1 MDVLTDSGL
10 TLMVKTS
17 QTDNA
22 IAVENTGVC
31 KQSGDLSL
39 RRLVDPALPPSS
51 PHPAAESSQRV
62 CPLNQ
67 SNASTSPTLCFP
79 LSLGTDPSLDLTAAQ
94 CPPSHEVPNVVPH
107 FHHTPSPA
115 SLPNPAVSSWGSTV
129 DTQKSIRLPAA
140 ASISMT
146 MMEPDNVSSLAE
158 ECLLQPSRTCLGCF
172 IETRDATS
180 VQNPPH
186 EPTTSPNS
194 ENGLS
199 VRIGDVNREDFSD
212 INNISLQ
219 CLSHAGE
226 AVSHYGEQLLSDQ
239 LLSFPLPKS
248 SDEAKRAEG
257 NKTTNDCDDPD
268 DDATTKNL
276 YEGLLLDKVS
286 GEEALLAN
294 ASQDWG
300 YFESFI
306 SESKM
311 ELLDLCSKNEL
322 SVNLFSEEDVD
333 NLFDDEDD
341 DSTLSSDVC
350 SLKIRY
356 ESFQD
361 NMREKTNV
369 LQEETQLNFFPSVL
383 ANCAKKEEGVGVLR
397 RSVEDE
403 LQPKT
408 DELTLETGQEEKPG
422 DCSGESPLDGS
433 HCSPM
438 STPKINYVI
447 DFNSTEE
454 SGEFSDDS
462 SCTGS
467 SSDTVQEG
475 KYKKGHSKRF
485 FSPSNPLNYGL
496 RSKRKVRY
504 SDDYLYD
511 VDSLES
517 EKNAEKKDKTPLG
530 QKEEEDVDWCPKKR
544 RKSCRKEPPVV
555 IKYIII
561 NRFKGE
567 RLMSVKLGKLNPV
580 DGTVSLNADTISKYE
595 TLAPLKDFWQE
606 KQRKRQEQLKLVAR
620 ERQQRGFHL
629 NGRHHRPFNS
639 SHPKRKYKFANR
651 LKVQRVH
658 AVEQSVIVQGSLPS
672 DQTHGCVIK
681 DEASG
686 IPVTLDINGI
696 TNKSRSQEREE
707 REGRRLGGTEIV
719 RIRKF
724 KSEARLKSQKI
735 KEAQERKNITNETR
749 VDTPNTDDLT
759 TKSTTT
765 KLEFSENSN
774 TTDTDKEKFPFVSSS
789 CSPDKAPSS
798 EEVETGVPV
807 IPGGYLQTLLDATD
821 SSGSTSIP
829 YFPQQPS
836 RQQYPVG
843 LSLEEKQFSSLQLA
857 QSCVLSPPS
866 ESELQQS
873 PQNCPSFPQIW
884 HPQLCTNHSQNFG
897 PETPETPILPNS
909 FTATVPLNESL
920 PVSNYSQLSPEDE
933 RILYEKS
940 YLTESGLQ
948 PGADLQVCQSTC
960 VEGQV
965 QYQRGSLC
973 TDNGRLISYDSVGSL
988 SASSSNYS
996 SLSLKSCER
1005 EGEEEGRDSFLA
1017 HCSPKMVI
1025 QQSVDALTP
1034 LRESSD
1040 LLDISNFTPDK
1051 FRHSSLSE
1059 LSPPETPNLS
1069 PQVAGR
1075 DMKIPANVGKY
1086 QDVNDL
1092 AAERGRDV
1100 KWNCD
1105 IMQQQEHTGNAYTVE
1120 DTQFPLHNFNNQ
1132 DVLCLDKKDL
1142 RVTEFE
1148 DTDEI
1153 TGPKSIKVKR
1163 KVNCKQAAAG
1173 QSPKKVRAPRTP
1185 KSERVKSP
1193 KQNSRSTKKI
1203 KAMLEGKA
1211 AKNQAEG
1218 CAPGL
1223 PDSTN
1228 TGDWSSPGWSESNS
1242 LVGDDQREFEE
1253 PSNILSN
1260 IVSGMAEVQRF
1271 MMASIEP
1278 LWNPMSEAG
1287 IPTEA
1292 NSLNLKTL
1300 KILAGTE
1307 SDLKKKG
1314 AMLTGAG
1321 RGRKAG
1327 SKGGKN
1333 QAKFNPAHPLF
1344 PQLALGCD
1352 MFDKPNFINP
1362 GPAHKK
1368 LYRHKTSAK
1377 FPRIETL
1384 KGKRAER
1391 DPNKDIALMTSFE
1404 KLRMWMSCC
1413 CCPSYTAWLISRG
1426 KPTINEPYL
1435 IPRHLEK
1442 TRWDH
1447 FVLMTYQMSFVP
1459 LEVRMIFFIECFFF
1473 FWSTEELVIYIYI
1486 FTPCNVIKAPP
1497 SEYFCHCCCTG
1508 TCNICK
1514 QKEIIIP

>member
-1 MDVLTDSGL
+1 MDVLTDSSL
-10 TLMVKTS
+10 TLIVKTS
-17 QTDNA
+17 EPDNA
-22 IAVENTGVC
+22 NVLENTGVSE
-31 KQSGDLSL
+31 QSGHL
-39 RRLVDPALPPSS
+39 RLCGIVDAALPPSS
-51 PHPAAESSQRV
+51 PPPAAETSQPA
-62 CPLNQ
+62 CPTHQRNT
-67 SNASTSPTLCFP
+67 STSPKLTLP
-79 LSLGTDPSLDLTAAQ
+79 LSTGNSLGLTVTP
-94 CPPSHEVPNVVPH
+94 CPPSDDAPTVVSQL
-107 FHHTPSPA
+107 HHTPTPLPTPA
-115 SLPNPAVSSWGSTV
+115 LSSWGPTG
-129 DTQKSIRLPAA
+129 DTQKTSLLLPVALPLSA
-140 ASISMT
+140 T
-146 MMEPDNVSSLAE
+146 MMEPATVSALTE
-158 ECLLQPSRTCLGCF
+158 ECILQPTSTCLGCF
-172 IETRDATS
+172 IETRDATDPNS
-180 VQNPPH
+180 IQNPPH
-186 EPTTSPNS
+186 DPNTNPDT
-194 ENGLS
+194 ETGLS
-199 VRIGDVNREDFSD
+199 VRIGDVSREDFSD
-212 INNISLQ
+212 INNISIQ

-239 LLSFPLPKS
+239 LLSFPLPKAS
-248 SDEAKRAEG
+248 GEGKRADG
-257 NKTTNDCDDPD
+257 NKTTEDCDDPE
-268 DDATTKNL
+268 DDATAKNL

-286 GEEALLAN
+286 GEEVLLAN
-294 ASQDWG
+294 AGQDWG

-369 LQEETQLNFFPSVL
+369 LQEETQFNFFPSVL
-383 ANCAKKEEGVGVLR
+383 ANCAKKEEGAGVLR
-397 RSVEDE
+397 RSAEE
-403 LQPKT
+403 LQLKT
-408 DELTLETGQEEKPG
+408 DELILETGQEGKAG
-422 DCSGESPLDGS
+422 DCSGKSPLNGS
-433 HCSPM
+433 QGSPM
-438 STPKINYVI
+438 STPKVNYLM

-467 SSDTVQEG
+467 SSDTLQEG
-475 KYKKGHSKRF
+475 KLKKGHSKRLL
-485 FSPSNPLNYGL
+485 SPSNPLNYGL

-517 EKNAEKKDKTPLG
+517 EKNAEKKEKAPSG

-544 RKSCRKEPPVV
+544 RKSSRKEPPVV

-567 RLMSVKLGKLNPV
+567 RLMSVKLGKLDPV
-580 DGTVSLNADTISKYE
+580 DSTVTLNTDTVSKYE
-595 TLAPLKDFWQE
+595 TLSPFKDFWQV
-606 KQRKRQEQLKLVAR
+606 KQRERQEQLKLAAR
-620 ERQQRGFHL
+620 DKQQRGFHL

-639 SHPKRKYKFANR
+639 SHPKRKYKIANR
-651 LKVQRVH
+651 LKVQRIH
-658 AVEQSVIVQGSLPS
+658 AVDQSATVQCTPLS
-672 DQTHGCVIK
+672 DRGQGGVTKEDTNPTVG
-681 DEASG
+681 G
-686 IPVTLDINGI
+686 IIAVPDLPVTLDSI
-696 TNKSRSQEREE
+696 THAVTAKSRSQEREE
-707 REGRRLGGTEIV
+707 REGRRLGGNKTV

-724 KSEARLKSQKI
+724 KSEARLRSKKI
-735 KEAQERKNITNETR
+735 KEAEGEEGRSVTIETEACVAAPQIGDPAAGLEEAR
-749 VDTPNTDDLT
+749 ISSVTVKPHLSDN
-759 TKSTTT
+759 TTT
-765 KLEFSENSN
+765 AHASE
-774 TTDTDKEKFPFVSSS
+774 EKFPFVTS
-789 CSPDKAPSS
+789 CSPDKAPPS
-798 EEVETGVPV
+798 EAVESGVPV

-821 SSGSTSIP
+821 SPSGATIS

-836 RQQYPVG
+836 RQRYPLR

-873 PQNCPSFPQIW
+873 PQNCPNFTQMW
-884 HPQLCTNHSQNFG
+884 HPQRCASHSQNFG
-897 PETPETPILPNS
+897 PETPETPILPSN
-909 FTATVPLNESL
+909 FPAVVPLNDSM
-920 PVSNYSQLSPEDE
+920 PVSNYSQLSPETD
-933 RILYEKS
+933 RLLYEKS
-940 YLTESGLQ
+940 YLTEAGLQ
-948 PGADLQVCQSTC
+948 PGADLQVCQSAC

-1017 HCSPKMVI
+1017 HCSPKVVI
-1025 QQSVDALTP
+1025 QQSMDALTP

-1051 FRHSSLSE
+1051 FRHSLLSE

-1069 PQVAGR
+1069 PQVVGR
-1075 DMKIPANVGKY
+1075 DMKMAGNTGEY
-1086 QDVNDL
+1086 QDVNDMTMDCNR
-1092 AAERGRDV
+1092 EV

-1105 IMQQQEHTGNAYTVE
+1105 VMQQQEHTTNAYTVE
-1120 DTQFPLHNFNNQ
+1120 DSQFPLHNFSSQ
-1132 DVLCLDKKDL
+1132 DVLRLDKKEL
-1142 RVTEFE
+1142 GVNEFNE
-1148 DTDEI
+1148 Q
-1153 TGPKSIKVKR
+1153 TGEMLTGAKSIKSKR
-1163 KVNCKQAAAG
+1163 KGNCKQTAAG
-1173 QSPKKVRAPRTP
+1173 QSPKKVRAPRAP
-1185 KSERVKSP
+1185 KLEKAKTP

-1211 AKNQAEG
+1211 AKNQAGG
-1218 CAPGL
+1218 CGTGL
-1223 PDSTN
+1223 NDSSS
-1228 TGDWSSPGWSESNS
+1228 TGDWSGTGWSESNS

-1278 LWNPMSEAG
+1278 LWNPMSDSCM
-1287 IPTEA
+1287 PSEA

-1307 SDLKKKG
+1307 ADLKKKG
-1314 AMLTGAG
+1314 AALTGAG

-1327 SKGGKN
+1327 GKGGKN
-1333 QAKFNPAHPLF
+1333 QAKFNPSHPLF
-1344 PQLALGCD
+1344 PQLALGCN

-1404 KLRMWMSCC
+1404 KLR
-1413 CCPSYTAWLISRG
+1413 
-1426 KPTINEPYL
+1426 
-1435 IPRHLEK
+1435 
-1442 TRWDH
+1442 
-1447 FVLMTYQMSFVP
+1447 
-1459 LEVRMIFFIECFFF
+1459 
-1473 FWSTEELVIYIYI
+1473 
-1486 FTPCNVIKAPP
+1486 
-1497 SEYFCHCCCTG
+1497 
-1508 TCNICK
+1508 
-1514 QKEIIIP
+1514 

>member
-1 MDVLTDSGL
+1 MDVLPDSGL
-10 TLMVKTS
+10 TLSVKTS
-17 QTDNA
+17 QTDDA
-22 IAVENTGVC
+22 IAVEEPGVC
-31 KQSGDLSL
+31 EQSGDLSL
-39 RRLVDPALPPSS
+39 HRLVDAALSPSL
-51 PHPAAESSQRV
+51 PQPAAESSQRV
-62 CPLNQ
+62 CPPHQ
-67 SNASTSPTLCFP
+67 SSTPASPALCFP
-79 LSLGTDPSLDLTAAQ
+79 LPLGTDPSLSLTAA
-94 CPPSHEVPNVVPH
+94 PSHEVPNVVPL
-107 FHHTPSPA
+107 FHDMSSPA
-115 SLPNPAVSSWGSTV
+115 SLPNPAGSSWGPAG
-129 DTQKSIRLPAA
+129 DTQKSIRLPAVT
-140 ASISMT
+140 SLSMT
-146 MMEPDNVSSLAE
+146 MMEPDNVSTLAE
-158 ECLLQPSRTCLGCF
+158 ECLLQPTRTCLGCF

-186 EPTTSPNS
+186 EPSTSPNS

-212 INNISLQ
+212 INNISIQ

-239 LLSFPLPKS
+239 LLSFPLPKAP
-248 SDEAKRAEG
+248 DEGKRAEG
-257 NKTTNDCDDPD
+257 NKATNDCDDPE

-286 GEEALLAN
+286 GEEVLLAN

-383 ANCAKKEEGVGVLR
+383 ANSAKKEEGVGVLR
-397 RSVEDE
+397 RSVEE
-403 LQPKT
+403 LQPKI
-408 DELTLETGQEEKPG
+408 DELVLETGQEETPG
-422 DCSGESPLDGS
+422 DCNGQSPLDGS
-433 HCSPM
+433 QCSPM
-438 STPKINYVI
+438 SPPKINYVI

-544 RKSCRKEPPVV
+544 RKSCRKDPPVV

-567 RLMSVKLGKLNPV
+567 RLMSVKLGKLNPA
-580 DGTVSLNADTISKYE
+580 DGTVSLNANTISKYE

-606 KQRKRQEQLKLVAR
+606 KQRKRQEQLKLVSR
-620 ERQQRGFHL
+620 ERQRGFHL
-629 NGRHHRPFNS
+629 NGRHHRPFHSN
-639 SHPKRKYKFANR
+639 HPKRKYKFANR
-651 LKVQRVH
+651 IKVQRIHTV
-658 AVEQSVIVQGSLPS
+658 QQTVIVQNSLPA
-672 DQTHGCVIK
+672 DQAHGDVTK
-681 DEASG
+681 DQATPMVEEIIAAPG
-686 IPVTLDINGI
+686 IPLTLDINSISNMVI
-696 TNKSRSQEREE
+696 TKSRSQEREE
-707 REGRRLGGTEIV
+707 REGRRLGGNKIV

-724 KSEARLKSQKI
+724 KSEARLRSQKMNAAQ
-735 KEAQERKNITNETR
+735 EQERKSVTNES
-749 VDTPNTDDLT
+749 DTIVATANADDPSAGLKDTSMSAATAELDFSDNAT
-759 TKSTTT
+759 TI
-765 KLEFSENSN
+765 E
-774 TTDTDKEKFPFVSSS
+774 TDKEKQFVSSS
-789 CSPDKAPSS
+789 DSPDKAPSS
-798 EEVETGVPV
+798 EEVETGVSV

-821 SSGSTSIP
+821 SSGGTSIP
-829 YFPQQPS
+829 YFSQHSS

-873 PQNCPSFPQIW
+873 PQNCPSFPQMW
-884 HPQLCTNHSQNFG
+884 HPQLCNNHNQNFG
-897 PETPETPILPNS
+897 PETPETPILPNN
-909 FTATVPLNESL
+909 FPTVVPLNENL
-920 PVSNYSQLSPEDE
+920 PVSNYSHVDPEGE
-933 RILYEKS
+933 QILYEKS
-940 YLTESGLQ
+940 YLTEPGLQ
-948 PGADLQVCQSTC
+948 SGADLQVCQSTC
-960 VEGQV
+960 SDGQV

-988 SASSSNYS
+988 SASSNYS

-1092 AAERGRDV
+1092 TVERNRDV

-1105 IMQQQEHTGNAYTVE
+1105 LIQQQEHTGNSYTVE
-1120 DTQFPLHNFNNQ
+1120 DSQFPLHNYNNQ
-1132 DVLCLDKKDL
+1132 DVVCVDTKELG
-1142 RVTEFE
+1142 VTDFDEQ
-1148 DTDEI
+1148 TDEMA
-1153 TGPKSIKVKR
+1153 GPKSIKAKR
-1163 KVNCKQAAAG
+1163 KGNYKQTAAG

-1185 KSERVKSP
+1185 KSEKVKSP
-1193 KQNSRSTKKI
+1193 KPNSRSTKKI

-1211 AKNQAEG
+1211 AKNQADG
-1218 CAPGL
+1218 CGIGL
-1223 PDSTN
+1223 PDSTS
-1228 TGDWSSPGWSESNS
+1228 TGDWSGPGWSESNS

-1287 IPTEA
+1287 MPAEA

-1327 SKGGKN
+1327 GKGGKN
-1333 QAKFNPAHPLF
+1333 QAKFNPTHPLF

-1413 CCPSYTAWLISRG
+1413 CRPSYTAWLISRG
-1426 KPTINEPYL
+1426 KPTLNEPYL
-1435 IPRHLEK
+1435 IPRHLEN
-1442 TRWDH
+1442 TRWDR
-1447 FVLMTYQMSFVP
+1447 FVSMTYQMSPFSPP
-1459 LEVRMIFFIECFFF
+1459 LQVGMISFIELFFFFFLGLFFF
-1473 FWSTEELVIYIYI
+1473 FWSGYPHFHFYALQ
-1486 FTPCNVIKAPP
+1486 
-1497 SEYFCHCCCTG
+1497 SH
-1508 TCNICK
+1508 
-1514 QKEIIIP
+1514 

>member
-1 MDVLTDSGL
+1 MLIAFQLSRRYVSFTTDKNNEILTQQLQFAESMELKCCLFIFSAG
-10 TLMVKTS
+10 
-17 QTDNA
+17 A
-22 IAVENTGVC
+22 CEPG
-31 KQSGDLSL
+31 GDLSL
-39 RRLVDPALPPSS
+39 CGLVDASLTPFPPAPAAKNLQRACTTRQKPTPTVAPCTPPSD
-51 PHPAAESSQRV
+51 ASS
-62 CPLNQ
+62 
-67 SNASTSPTLCFP
+67 
-79 LSLGTDPSLDLTAAQ
+79 
-94 CPPSHEVPNVVPH
+94 VVPH
-107 FHHTPSPA
+107 LHHAPA
-115 SLPNPAVSSWGSTV
+115 PLPNPPASSWGLTGAAQKTSPLLPV
-129 DTQKSIRLPAA
+129 DLPLSA
-140 ASISMT
+140 T
-146 MMEPDNVSSLAE
+146 MMEPGTVSALTE
-158 ECLLQPSRTCLGCF
+158 ECLLQPARTCLGCF
-172 IETRDATS
+172 IETRDATRPS
-180 VQNPPH
+180 SNQNPPH
-186 EPTTSPNS
+186 DANS
-194 ENGLS
+194 NTDTESGLS
-199 VRIGDVNREDFSD
+199 VRMGDMSREDFSD
-212 INNISLQ
+212 INNISIQ

-239 LLSFPLPKS
+239 LLSFPLPKAQS
-248 SDEAKRAEG
+248 EGKRENG
-257 NKTTNDCDDPD
+257 NKTTEDSDDPEE
-268 DDATTKNL
+268 DAAAKNL

-286 GEEALLAN
+286 GEEVLLAN

-369 LQEETQLNFFPSVL
+369 LQEETQFNFFPSVL
-383 ANCAKKEEGVGVLR
+383 ANCAKKEEGAGILK
-397 RSVEDE
+397 RSADE
-403 LQPKT
+403 IQSKSE
-408 DELTLETGQEEKPG
+408 ELILETGHDDKAG
-422 DCSGESPLDGS
+422 DFSGRSPLDGS
-433 HCSPM
+433 QCSPM
-438 STPKINYVI
+438 STSKVNYLM

-467 SSDTVQEG
+467 SLDTLQEG
-475 KYKKGHSKRF
+475 KYKKGHSKRLL
-485 FSPSNPLNYGL
+485 SPSNPLNYGL

-517 EKNAEKKDKTPLG
+517 EKNAEKKEKAPSG

-544 RKSCRKEPPVV
+544 RKSYRKEPPVV

-567 RLMSVKLGKLNPV
+567 RTMSVRVGKLDPV
-580 DGTVSLNADTISKYE
+580 DGTVSLNTDTLSKYE

-606 KQRKRQEQLKLVAR
+606 RQKERQLMLAAR
-620 ERQQRGFHL
+620 DKQQRGFYL
-629 NGRHHRPFNS
+629 NGRHHRPCNS
-639 SHPKRKYKFANR
+639 SHPKRKFKIENR
-651 LKVQRVH
+651 LKVQRIH
-658 AVEQSVIVQGSLPS
+658 TVEQSAIAQCSPLSVRGQGGVS
-672 DQTHGCVIK
+672 K
-681 DEASG
+681 DEATTRVEEIIAPPGLS
-686 IPVTLDINGI
+686 VTLD
-696 TNKSRSQEREE
+696 TNSIIHAVTAKSRSQEREE
-707 REGRRLGGTEIV
+707 REGRRLGGNKIV

-724 KSEARLKSQKI
+724 KSEARLRSKKM
-735 KEAQERKNITNETR
+735 KEADGEEGKSVTNETDACVAVAQIQGPTVGLDEAR
-749 VDTPNTDDLT
+749 IS
-759 TKSTTT
+759 STTDKPAFPDSANAAHT
-765 KLEFSENSN
+765 SE
-774 TTDTDKEKFPFVSSS
+774 EKYPFVSPT
-789 CSPDKAPSS
+789 CSPDKASSS
-798 EEVETGVPV
+798 EGVETGVPV
-807 IPGGYLQTLLDATD
+807 IPGGYLQTLLDASD
-821 SSGSTSIP
+821 SSSGAAIS

-836 RQQYPVG
+836 RQQYPLG

-873 PQNCPSFPQIW
+873 PQNCPSFPQMW
-884 HPQLCTNHSQNFG
+884 HPQLRASHSQSFE

-909 FTATVPLNESL
+909 FSAAVPLNENL
-920 PVSNYSQLSPEDE
+920 PVSNYSQLSPEAD
-933 RILYEKS
+933 RLLYEKS
-940 YLTESGLQ
+940 YLAEAGLQ
-948 PGADLQVCQSTC
+948 PGADLQVCQSAI
-960 VEGQV
+960 VEGQT

-1017 HCSPKMVI
+1017 HCSPKVVI

-1069 PQVAGR
+1069 PQVVGREMKMAG
-1075 DMKIPANVGKY
+1075 NSGEY
-1086 QDVNDL
+1086 QDGNDMSVDCNR
-1092 AAERGRDV
+1092 EV

-1105 IMQQQEHTGNAYTVE
+1105 VMQSTQEHTTNAYNVE
-1120 DTQFPLHNFNNQ
+1120 DGQFPLRNFNNQ
-1132 DVLCLDKKDL
+1132 DVSADKKEL
-1142 RVTEFE
+1142 GGTEF
-1148 DTDEI
+1148 DEQ
-1153 TGPKSIKVKR
+1153 TGEMLAGEKGIKSKR
-1163 KVNCKQAAAG
+1163 KGNCKQTSAG
-1173 QSPKKVRAPRTP
+1173 QSPKKVRAPRAP
-1185 KSERVKSP
+1185 KSDKAKTP

-1203 KAMLEGKA
+1203 KAMLESKA
-1211 AKNQAEG
+1211 AKNQAGG
-1218 CAPGL
+1218 CGTSL
-1223 PDSTN
+1223 TDSSS
-1228 TGDWSSPGWSESNS
+1228 TGDWSGTGWSESNS

-1278 LWNPMSEAG
+1278 LWNPMSEACM
-1287 IPTEA
+1287 PSDA

-1307 SDLKKKG
+1307 ADLKKKG
-1314 AMLTGAG
+1314 AVLTGAG
-1321 RGRKAG
+1321 RGRKVG
-1327 SKGGKN
+1327 GKGGKT

-1344 PQLALGCD
+1344 PQLALGCN

-1404 KLRMWMSCC
+1404 KLR
-1413 CCPSYTAWLISRG
+1413 
-1426 KPTINEPYL
+1426 
-1435 IPRHLEK
+1435 
-1442 TRWDH
+1442 
-1447 FVLMTYQMSFVP
+1447 
-1459 LEVRMIFFIECFFF
+1459 
-1473 FWSTEELVIYIYI
+1473 
-1486 FTPCNVIKAPP
+1486 
-1497 SEYFCHCCCTG
+1497 
-1508 TCNICK
+1508 
-1514 QKEIIIP
+1514 

>member
-1 MDVLTDSGL
+1 MDVFTDTSL
-10 TLMVKTS
+10 TLIVKTS
-17 QTDNA
+17 EPENA
-22 IAVENTGVC
+22 NVGDNTGVC
-31 KQSGDLSL
+31 EQSGDLSL
-39 RRLVDPALPPSS
+39 CGLAALPPSTPPPTSETSRRACPTQKKTTPTS
-51 PHPAAESSQRV
+51 PNLPLPLSSQ
-62 CPLNQ
+62 
-67 SNASTSPTLCFP
+67 S
-79 LSLGTDPSLDLTAAQ
+79 SLGLTAAP
-94 CPPSHEVPNVVPH
+94 CPPPSDASIVVPH
-107 FHHTPSPA
+107 LHPTPT
-115 SLPNPAVSSWGSTV
+115 SLPNPPASSWGPTG
-129 DTQKSIRLPAA
+129 DTQKTSLLQPVILPPSA
-140 ASISMT
+140 T
-146 MMEPDNVSSLAE
+146 MMEAGTVSDLTG
-158 ECLLQPSRTCLGCF
+158 ECLLQPTRTCLGCF
-172 IETRDATS
+172 IETRDATHPNS
-180 VQNPPH
+180 NQNPPH
-186 EPTTSPNS
+186 NTDTSPDT
-194 ENGLS
+194 ETGLS
-199 VRIGDVNREDFSD
+199 VRIGDVSREDFDSD
-212 INNISLQ
+212 INNISIQ

-239 LLSFPLPKS
+239 LLSFPLPKAQG
-248 SDEAKRAEG
+248 EGKRVDG
-257 NKTTNDCDDPD
+257 NKTTEDCDDAED
-268 DDATTKNL
+268 DVTAKNL

-286 GEEALLAN
+286 GEEVLLAN

-369 LQEETQLNFFPSVL
+369 LQEETQFNFFPSVL
-383 ANCAKKEEGVGVLR
+383 ANCVKKEEGAGVLK
-397 RSVEDE
+397 RSPEE
-403 LQPKT
+403 LQLKT
-408 DELTLETGQEEKPG
+408 DELILETGQDLKSG
-422 DCSGESPLDGS
+422 DCSGRSPLDGS
-433 HCSPM
+433 QGSPM
-438 STPKINYVI
+438 STPKVSYLM

-467 SSDTVQEG
+467 SSDTLHEG
-475 KYKKGHSKRF
+475 KYKKGHLKRLL
-485 FSPSNPLNYGL
+485 SPSNPLNYGL

-517 EKNAEKKDKTPLG
+517 EKNAEKKEKPPTG

-544 RKSCRKEPPVV
+544 RKSYRKEPPVV

-567 RLMSVKLGKLNPV
+567 RLMSVKLGKLDPV
-580 DGTVSLNADTISKYE
+580 NATVSLNTDTVSKYE
-595 TLAPLKDFWQE
+595 TLAPLKQFWQE
-606 KQRKRQEQLKLVAR
+606 KQRQRQEQLKLAAR
-620 ERQQRGFHL
+620 DKQQRGFHL

-639 SHPKRKYKFANR
+639 SHPKRKYKIANR
-651 LKVQRVH
+651 LKVQRFH
-658 AVEQSVIVQGSLPS
+658 TVEQSVTAQGSPLSDRNHGSVTKEEATPTVGAITTATGLPETLDTDS
-672 DQTHGCVIK
+672 ITY
-681 DEASG
+681 
-686 IPVTLDINGI
+686 PVTA
-696 TNKSRSQEREE
+696 KSRSQEREE
-707 REGRRLGGTEIV
+707 REGRRLGGNKTV

-724 KSEARLKSQKI
+724 KSEARLRSKKM
-735 KEAQERKNITNETR
+735 KEAGEEGRSTTNET
-749 VDTPNTDDLT
+749 VACVTAVQIEDATAGLEEAVSST
-759 TKSTTT
+759 TVKPHFSDSTTT
-765 KLEFSENSN
+765 VQIS
-774 TTDTDKEKFPFVSSS
+774 KEKLSTDSST
-789 CSPDKAPSS
+789 CSSDKAPPSA
-798 EEVETGVPV
+798 EVEADVPV
-807 IPGGYLQTLLDATD
+807 IPGGYLQTLLDATE
-821 SSGSTSIP
+821 SSGATAIP

-836 RQQYPVG
+836 RQQYPLG

-873 PQNCPSFPQIW
+873 PQNCPNFPQMW
-884 HPQLCTNHSQNFG
+884 HPQLCASHSQSFG
-897 PETPETPILPNS
+897 PDTPETPILPNN
-909 FTATVPLNESL
+909 FPAAVPLNDSL
-920 PVSNYSQLSPEDE
+920 PVSNYSQLSPEGD
-933 RILYEKS
+933 RLLYEKN
-940 YLTESGLQ
+940 YLTETGLQ
-948 PGADLQVCQSTC
+948 PGADLQVCQSAC

-988 SASSSNYS
+988 SATSSNYS

-1017 HCSPKMVI
+1017 HCSPKVVI

-1069 PQVAGR
+1069 PQVVGR
-1075 DMKIPANVGKY
+1075 DMKMAGNVGEY
-1086 QDVNDL
+1086 QEVNDMTL
-1092 AAERGRDV
+1092 DCNREV

-1105 IMQQQEHTGNAYTVE
+1105 IMQQQEHTANTYTVE
-1120 DTQFPLHNFNNQ
+1120 ESQFPLHNFNSQ
-1132 DVLCLDKKDL
+1132 DILSIDKKEMGA
-1142 RVTEFE
+1142 TEF
-1148 DTDEI
+1148 DDQ
-1153 TGPKSIKVKR
+1153 TGEVLAGEKNIKSKR
-1163 KVNCKQAAAG
+1163 KGNCKQAAAG
-1173 QSPKKVRAPRTP
+1173 QSPKKIRAPRTP
-1185 KSERVKSP
+1185 KSEKVKTP

-1211 AKNQAEG
+1211 AKNQAGG
-1218 CAPGL
+1218 CGTGMT
-1223 PDSTN
+1223 DSSS
-1228 TGDWSSPGWSESNS
+1228 TGDWSVAGWSERNS

-1278 LWNPMSEAG
+1278 LWNPMSEACM
-1287 IPTEA
+1287 PSEA

-1307 SDLKKKG
+1307 ADLKKKG
-1314 AMLTGAG
+1314 AVLTGTG
-1321 RGRKAG
+1321 KGRKTG
-1327 SKGGKN
+1327 GKGGKN
-1333 QAKFNPAHPLF
+1333 QAKFNPSHPLF
-1344 PQLALGCD
+1344 PQLALGCN

-1391 DPNKDIALMTSFE
+1391 DPNKDIALMSSFE
-1404 KLRMWMSCC
+1404 KLR
-1413 CCPSYTAWLISRG
+1413 
-1426 KPTINEPYL
+1426 
-1435 IPRHLEK
+1435 
-1442 TRWDH
+1442 
-1447 FVLMTYQMSFVP
+1447 
-1459 LEVRMIFFIECFFF
+1459 
-1473 FWSTEELVIYIYI
+1473 
-1486 FTPCNVIKAPP
+1486 
-1497 SEYFCHCCCTG
+1497 
-1508 TCNICK
+1508 
-1514 QKEIIIP
+1514 

>member
-1 MDVLTDSGL
+1 MDVLADSSL
-10 TLMVKTS
+10 TLIVKTS
-17 QTDNA
+17 DAENA
-22 IAVENTGVC
+22 NVVENAGVC
-31 KQSGDLSL
+31 EQSGDLSL
-39 RRLVDPALPPSS
+39 CRLVDAAASSPPPAAETLQQACPTHQRTAPASPSLPLALSTDPALSLTVAPCPPSS
-51 PHPAAESSQRV
+51 DDR
-62 CPLNQ
+62 
-67 SNASTSPTLCFP
+67 TL
-79 LSLGTDPSLDLTAAQ
+79 
-94 CPPSHEVPNVVPH
+94 VPNLQRAP
-107 FHHTPSPA
+107 TP
-115 SLPNPAVSSWGSTV
+115 LPSPAVSSWGQTG
-129 DTQKSIRLPAA
+129 DRQKTSPLLAISLPLSA
-140 ASISMT
+140 T
-146 MMEPDNVSSLAE
+146 MMEPGTMSAMTE
-158 ECLLQPSRTCLGCF
+158 ECLLQPARTCLGCF
-172 IETRDATS
+172 IETRDATDPNS
-180 VQNPPH
+180 IPNPPH
-186 EPTTSPNS
+186 DPNT
-194 ENGLS
+194 NPDMDPGLS
-199 VRIGDVNREDFSD
+199 VRIGDVSREDFSD
-212 INNISLQ
+212 INNISIQ

-226 AVSHYGEQLLSDQ
+226 TVSHYGEQLLSDQ
-239 LLSFPLPKS
+239 LLSFPLPKATN
-248 SDEAKRAEG
+248 EPKRADG
-257 NKTTNDCDDPD
+257 NKPTEDCDDPED
-268 DDATTKNL
+268 ETTAKNL
-276 YEGLLLDKVS
+276 YEGLLLDKVG
-286 GEEALLAN
+286 GEEVLLAN
-294 ASQDWG
+294 AGQDWG

-369 LQEETQLNFFPSVL
+369 LQEETQFNFFPSVL
-383 ANCAKKEEGVGVLR
+383 ANCAKKEDGAPILR
-397 RSVEDE
+397 RTAEEVQAKTEELIED
-403 LQPKT
+403 T
-408 DELTLETGQEEKPG
+408 AQEGKGGEF
-422 DCSGESPLDGS
+422 SGRSPLDGS
-433 HCSPM
+433 QGSPM
-438 STPKINYVI
+438 STSKVSYLI

-467 SSDTVQEG
+467 SSDTLQEG
-475 KYKKGHSKRF
+475 KHKKGHSKRF
-485 FSPSNPLNYGL
+485 LSPLNPLNYGL

-517 EKNAEKKDKTPLG
+517 EKNAEKKEKAPTG

-567 RLMSVKLGKLNPV
+567 RLMSVKLGKLDPV
-580 DGTVSLNADTISKYE
+580 DATVSLNADTVSKYE
-595 TLAPLKDFWQE
+595 TLAPLKHFWQE
-606 KQRKRQEQLKLVAR
+606 KQRERQEQLKLVAR
-620 ERQQRGFHL
+620 DKQQRGFHL

-639 SHPKRKYKFANR
+639 SHPKRKYKIANR
-651 LKVQRVH
+651 LKVQRIQ
-658 AVEQSVIVQGSLPS
+658 AVEQSATTQGSVAS
-672 DQTHGCVIK
+672 DQGHAGVTKEEPTPTAQETIAAP
-681 DEASG
+681 D
-686 IPVTLDINGI
+686 IPVTLDANSITHTI

-707 REGRRLGGTEIV
+707 REGRRLGGNKTV

-724 KSEARLKSQKI
+724 KSEARLRSKKM
-735 KEAQERKNITNETR
+735 KEAEGGEGRSVTNETDACVTAAR
-749 VDTPNTDDLT
+749 IEDPTAGLEQAGVS
-759 TKSTTT
+759 STTV
-765 KLEFSENSN
+765 KPLFSDN
-774 TTDTDKEKFPFVSSS
+774 TTTANASEEKFPFISST

-798 EEVETGVPV
+798 EEVDSGVPV

-821 SSGSTSIP
+821 SSAGAAIS
-829 YFPQQPS
+829 YFAQQSS
-836 RQQYPVG
+836 RQQYSLG

-873 PQNCPSFPQIW
+873 PQNCPTFPQMW
-884 HPQLCTNHSQNFG
+884 HPQLCANHSQSFG
-897 PETPETPILPNS
+897 PETPETPIIPNN
-909 FTATVPLNESL
+909 FPAAVPLNDNL
-920 PVSNYSQLSPEDE
+920 PVSNYSQLSPEAD
-933 RILYEKS
+933 RLLYEKS
-940 YLTESGLQ
+940 YLTEAGLQ
-948 PGADLQVCQSTC
+948 PGADLQVCQSAC

-1017 HCSPKMVI
+1017 HCSPKVVI

-1069 PQVAGR
+1069 PQVVGREMKMAG
-1075 DMKIPANVGKY
+1075 NVGEY
-1086 QDVNDL
+1086 QDVNDMPIDCNR
-1092 AAERGRDV
+1092 EV

-1105 IMQQQEHTGNAYTVE
+1105 AIQQQECTANTYTVE
-1120 DTQFPLHNFNNQ
+1120 DGQFPQLHNFNSQ
-1132 DVLCLDKKDL
+1132 DVITIDKKEL
-1142 RVTEFE
+1142 GVTEF
-1148 DTDEI
+1148 DEQ
-1153 TGPKSIKVKR
+1153 TGEMLAGAKSIKSKR
-1163 KVNCKQAAAG
+1163 KGSCKQAAAG
-1173 QSPKKVRAPRTP
+1173 QSPKKVRAPRAP
-1185 KSERVKSP
+1185 KSEKVKTP

-1211 AKNQAEG
+1211 AKNQAG
-1218 CAPGL
+1218 GIGTGL
-1223 PDSTN
+1223 TDSSS
-1228 TGDWSSPGWSESNS
+1228 TGDWPGTGWSESNS

-1278 LWNPMSEAG
+1278 LWNPMSEACM
-1287 IPTEA
+1287 PSEA

-1307 SDLKKKG
+1307 ADLKKKG
-1314 AMLTGAG
+1314 TVLTGAG

-1327 SKGGKN
+1327 GKGGKN
-1333 QAKFNPAHPLF
+1333 PAKFNPSHPLF
-1344 PQLALGCD
+1344 PQLALGCN
-1352 MFDKPNFINP
+1352 MFDKPSFINP

-1404 KLRMWMSCC
+1404 KLRIWMSCC

-1426 KPTINEPYL
+1426 KPTLNEPYL
-1435 IPRHLEK
+1435 SPRHL
-1442 TRWDH
+1442 
-1447 FVLMTYQMSFVP
+1447 
-1459 LEVRMIFFIECFFF
+1459 
-1473 FWSTEELVIYIYI
+1473 
-1486 FTPCNVIKAPP
+1486 
-1497 SEYFCHCCCTG
+1497 
-1508 TCNICK
+1508 
-1514 QKEIIIP
+1514 

>member
-1 MDVLTDSGL
+1 MDVLTDSSL
-10 TLMVKTS
+10 SLIVKTS
-17 QTDNA
+17 EA
-22 IAVENTGVC
+22 ENVNKAEITGAC
-31 KQSGDLSL
+31 EQSGDLSL
-39 RRLVDPALPPSS
+39 CRLVDAARPPSS
-51 PHPAAESSQRV
+51 SPSAAETSQRDCPPHP
-62 CPLNQ
+62 
-67 SNASTSPTLCFP
+67 STTPPSPTLSLTP
-79 LSLGTDPSLDLTAAQ
+79 SLGTDPSFGLKAAA
-94 CPPSHEVPNVVPH
+94 CPPLHETPTVEPH
-107 FHHTPSPA
+107 LHHTPA
-115 SLPNPAVSSWGSTV
+115 SLPTPTVTSWDQGV
-129 DTQKSIRLPAA
+129 TQKSSLPL
-140 ASISMT
+140 SIAHPLSVT
-146 MMEPDNVSSLAE
+146 MMEPGNVPPLAE
-158 ECLLQPSRTCLGCF
+158 DPLLHPARTCIGCF
-172 IETRDATS
+172 IETRDNTGTDS
-180 VQNPPH
+180 IQNPSH
-186 EPTTSPNS
+186 DPTTDPVSDA
-194 ENGLS
+194 GLS
-199 VRIGDVNREDFSD
+199 VRLGDVSREDFSD
-212 INNISLQ
+212 INNISIQ

-239 LLSFPLPKS
+239 LLPFPLPKGS
-248 SDEAKRAEG
+248 AETKRADVS
-257 NKTTNDCDDPD
+257 KTTEDCEDAEEDPT
-268 DDATTKNL
+268 AKNL

-286 GEEALLAN
+286 GEEVLLAN
-294 ASQDWG
+294 AGQDWG

-369 LQEETQLNFFPSVL
+369 LQEETQFNFFPSVL
-383 ANCAKKEEGVGVLR
+383 ASCAKKEEGGEVLR
-397 RSVEDE
+397 RSADE
-403 LQPKT
+403 VQPKT
-408 DELTLETGQEEKPG
+408 DELILETGQDEKAN
-422 DCSGESPLDGS
+422 DCSGQSPLDGS
-433 HCSPM
+433 QGSPM
-438 STPKINYVI
+438 SASKVSYLM

-467 SSDTVQEG
+467 SSDTVHEG
-475 KYKKGHSKRF
+475 KFKKGPSKRF
-485 FSPSNPLNYGL
+485 LSPSNPLNYGL

-517 EKNAEKKDKTPLG
+517 EKNAEKKEKVVPG

-567 RLMSVKLGKLNPV
+567 RLMSIKLGKLDPV
-580 DGTVSLNADTISKYE
+580 EAPISLTASTVSKYE
-595 TLAPLKDFWQE
+595 MLAPLKDFWRE
-606 KQRKRQEQLKLVAR
+606 RQRKRQEQLRLAAR
-620 ERQQRGFHL
+620 DKQQRGVHL
-629 NGRHHRPFNS
+629 NGRHHRPFNAN
-639 SHPKRKYKFANR
+639 HPKRKYKIANR
-651 LKVQRVH
+651 IKVQRIH
-658 AVEQSVIVQGSLPS
+658 AVEQSAIAQVSL
-672 DQTHGCVIK
+672 QTNPGHEGVTK
-681 DEASG
+681 DEVMEAG
-686 IPVTLDINGI
+686 IITALGAPVTLDSLMH
-696 TNKSRSQEREE
+696 TVKTKSRSQEIEE
-707 REGRRLGGTEIV
+707 RERRRLGENTVV
-719 RIRKF
+719 RIKKF
-724 KSEARLKSQKI
+724 KSEARLRSLKM
-735 KEAQERKNITNETR
+735 KEEGETAGR
-749 VDTPNTDDLT
+749 VANGMDACAIGGRIEDAVDDLDHQA
-759 TKSTTT
+759 KMNLASV
-765 KLEFSENSN
+765 KPHF
-774 TTDTDKEKFPFVSSS
+774 TDTSAASHTSEDKFPFISST
-789 CSPDKAPSS
+789 CSSDKVPASQ
-798 EEVETGVPV
+798 EVESGVPV

-821 SSGSTSIP
+821 SSGGASIT
-829 YFPQQPS
+829 YFPQQAN

-843 LSLEEKQFSSLQLA
+843 LSLEEKQFPSLQLA

-873 PQNCPSFPQIW
+873 PQNCPSFPQMW
-884 HPQLCTNHSQNFG
+884 HTQLCPGSQNFG
-897 PETPETPILPNS
+897 PETPETPILPSNFS
-909 FTATVPLNESL
+909 ASVPLNDSM
-920 PVSNYSQLSPEDE
+920 PVTNYRQLSPEGDG
-933 RILYEKS
+933 LMYEKN
-940 YLTESGLQ
+940 YLTETGLQ
-948 PGADLQVCQSTC
+948 PGPDMPVCQSAC

-965 QYQRGSLC
+965 RYQRGSLC

-1005 EGEEEGRDSFLA
+1005 EGEEEGRDTFLA
-1017 HCSPKMVI
+1017 HCSPKVVI

-1069 PQVAGR
+1069 PQVVGR

-1086 QDVNDL
+1086 QEVNDMTMDCNR
-1092 AAERGRDV
+1092 EV
-1100 KWNCD
+1100 KWNCEV
-1105 IMQQQEHTGNAYTVE
+1105 MQQQEHTGNAFTAE
-1120 DTQFPLHNFNNQ
+1120 DGHLLHNFNSE
-1132 DVLCLDKKDL
+1132 DVICLDKKEL
-1142 RVTEFE
+1142 CGSEF
-1148 DTDEI
+1148 DEQ
-1153 TGPKSIKVKR
+1153 TGEAAKSIKSK
-1163 KVNCKQAAAG
+1163 KKGSCKQSAAG
-1173 QSPKKVRAPRTP
+1173 QSPKKVRGPRAP
-1185 KSERVKSP
+1185 KSEKVKTP

-1211 AKNQAEG
+1211 AKSQAG
-1218 CAPGL
+1218 GAGL
-1223 PDSTN
+1223 NDSCS
-1228 TGDWSSPGWSESNS
+1228 TGDWSGTGWSESNN
-1242 LVGDDQREFEE
+1242 LVADDQREFEE

-1278 LWNPMSEAG
+1278 LWNPMSEACM
-1287 IPTEA
+1287 PSEA

-1307 SDLKKKG
+1307 ADLKKKG

-1327 SKGGKN
+1327 GKGVKN
-1333 QAKFNPAHPLF
+1333 QSKFNPAHPLF
-1344 PQLALGCD
+1344 PQLALGCN

-1404 KLRMWMSCC
+1404 KLRIWMSCC

-1426 KPTINEPYL
+1426 KPTI
-1435 IPRHLEK
+1435 
-1442 TRWDH
+1442 
-1447 FVLMTYQMSFVP
+1447 MS
-1459 LEVRMIFFIECFFF
+1459 RI
-1473 FWSTEELVIYIYI
+1473 
-1486 FTPCNVIKAPP
+1486 
-1497 SEYFCHCCCTG
+1497 
-1508 TCNICK
+1508 
-1514 QKEIIIP
+1514 

>member
-1 MDVLTDSGL
+1 MNSLEEFHYSTKKLVFRLIVWRAEILSFFL
-10 TLMVKTS
+10 S
-17 QTDNA
+17 A
-22 IAVENTGVC
+22 GVC
-31 KQSGDLSL
+31 EQSGDLSL
-39 RRLVDPALPPSS
+39 CRLVNAAASS
-51 PHPAAESSQRV
+51 PPPAAETSQQA
-62 CPLNQ
+62 CPTHQ
-67 SNASTSPTLCFP
+67 KTTPTPPSLP
-79 LSLGTDPSLDLTAAQ
+79 LALGTDPSLSLTVIP
-94 CPPSHEVPNVVPH
+94 CPPSNNVSSIVPNLQRAP
-107 FHHTPSPA
+107 TT
-115 SLPNPAVSSWGSTV
+115 LPNSAVSSWGPTG
-129 DTQKSIRLPAA
+129 DTQKTSPTLAVTLPLSA
-140 ASISMT
+140 T
-146 MMEPDNVSSLAE
+146 MMEPGTVSTLTE
-158 ECLLQPSRTCLGCF
+158 ECLLQPARTCLGCF
-172 IETRDATS
+172 IETRDAS
-180 VQNPPH
+180 DPNSIQNPPH
-186 EPTTSPNS
+186 DPNNNS
-194 ENGLS
+194 DTDPGLS
-199 VRIGDVNREDFSD
+199 VRIGDVSREDFSD
-212 INNISLQ
+212 INNISIQ

-239 LLSFPLPKS
+239 LLSFPLPKAPI
-248 SDEAKRAEG
+248 EGKRADG
-257 NKTTNDCDDPD
+257 TKTTEDCDDPED
-268 DDATTKNL
+268 EATAKNL

-286 GEEALLAN
+286 GEEVLLAN

-369 LQEETQLNFFPSVL
+369 LQEETQFNFFPSLL
-383 ANCAKKEEGVGVLR
+383 ANCAKKEEGTPVLR
-397 RSVEDE
+397 RGAEE
-403 LQPKT
+403 MQPKT
-408 DELTLETGQEEKPG
+408 EELIGETVQEGKGGE
-422 DCSGESPLDGS
+422 CSGRSPLDGS
-433 HCSPM
+433 QGSPM
-438 STPKINYVI
+438 STSKVSYLI

-467 SSDTVQEG
+467 SLDTLQDS
-475 KYKKGHSKRF
+475 KFKKGHSKRF
-485 FSPSNPLNYGL
+485 LSPSNPLNYGL

-517 EKNAEKKDKTPLG
+517 EKNAEKKEKAPAG

-580 DGTVSLNADTISKYE
+580 DVTVSLNAETVSKYE

-606 KQRKRQEQLKLVAR
+606 KQRERQEQLKLVAR
-620 ERQQRGFHL
+620 DKQQRGFHL
-629 NGRHHRPFNS
+629 NGRHHRLFNS
-639 SHPKRKYKFANR
+639 SHPKRKYKIANR
-651 LKVQRVH
+651 LKVQRIQT
-658 AVEQSVIVQGSLPS
+658 VEQSVTTQGSFLS
-672 DQTHGCVIK
+672 DQGHT
-681 DEASG
+681 G
-686 IPVTLDINGI
+686 ITKEDPTPTVEEIIAAPGLPVTLDTSSI
-696 TNKSRSQEREE
+696 THTITTKSRSQERAE
-707 REGRRLGGTEIV
+707 REGRRLGGNKTV

-724 KSEARLKSQKI
+724 KSEARLRSKKM
-735 KEAQERKNITNETR
+735 KEAEGEEGGSVTNETDAY
-749 VDTPNTDDLT
+749 VSAAQIEDTTAGLEQAGIS
-759 TKSTTT
+759 STTV
-765 KLEFSENSN
+765 KPHFSDNNAPANASE
-774 TTDTDKEKFPFVSSS
+774 EKFSFVSST
-789 CSPDKAPSS
+789 CSPDKAASS
-798 EEVETGVPV
+798 DEVETSVPV

-821 SSGSTSIP
+821 SSGGAAIS
-829 YFPQQPS
+829 YFPQQSS
-836 RQQYPVG
+836 RQQYSLG

-873 PQNCPSFPQIW
+873 PQNCPSFPQMW
-884 HPQLCTNHSQNFG
+884 HPQLCANHNQSFG
-897 PETPETPILPNS
+897 PETPETPILPNN
-909 FTATVPLNESL
+909 FPAAVPLNDNL
-920 PVSNYSQLSPEDE
+920 PVSNYSQLSPEAD
-933 RILYEKS
+933 RLLYEKS
-940 YLTESGLQ
+940 YLTEAGLQ
-948 PGADLQVCQSTC
+948 PGADLQVCQSAC

-1017 HCSPKMVI
+1017 HCSPKVVI

-1069 PQVAGR
+1069 PQVVGREMKMAG
-1075 DMKIPANVGKY
+1075 NVGEY

-1092 AAERGRDV
+1092 TIDCNREV

-1105 IMQQQEHTGNAYTVE
+1105 AIQQQERTTNAYTVE
-1120 DTQFPLHNFNNQ
+1120 DSQFPMHNFSSQ
-1132 DVLCLDKKDL
+1132 DVIGLDKKEL
-1142 RVTEFE
+1142 GVTEF
-1148 DTDEI
+1148 DEQ
-1153 TGPKSIKVKR
+1153 TGAKNVKSKR
-1163 KVNCKQAAAG
+1163 KGNCKQTTAG
-1173 QSPKKVRAPRTP
+1173 QSPKKVRAPRAP
-1185 KSERVKSP
+1185 KSEKVKTP

-1211 AKNQAEG
+1211 AKNQAG
-1218 CAPGL
+1218 GTGL
-1223 PDSTN
+1223 TDSSSS
-1228 TGDWSSPGWSESNS
+1228 GDWPGTGWSEGNS

-1278 LWNPMSEAG
+1278 LWNPMSEACM
-1287 IPTEA
+1287 PSEA

-1307 SDLKKKG
+1307 ADLKKKG
-1314 AMLTGAG
+1314 AVLTGAG

-1327 SKGGKN
+1327 GKGGKN
-1333 QAKFNPAHPLF
+1333 QAKFHPSHPLF
-1344 PQLALGCD
+1344 PQLALGCN
-1352 MFDKPNFINP
+1352 MFDKPSFINP

-1404 KLRMWMSCC
+1404 KLR
-1413 CCPSYTAWLISRG
+1413 
-1426 KPTINEPYL
+1426 
-1435 IPRHLEK
+1435 
-1442 TRWDH
+1442 
-1447 FVLMTYQMSFVP
+1447 
-1459 LEVRMIFFIECFFF
+1459 
-1473 FWSTEELVIYIYI
+1473 
-1486 FTPCNVIKAPP
+1486 
-1497 SEYFCHCCCTG
+1497 
-1508 TCNICK
+1508 
-1514 QKEIIIP
+1514 

>member
-1 MDVLTDSGL
+1 MSLCMGSFPRREPPGTVLRARAYLSLAVVGL
-10 TLMVKTS
+10 SSMAGLGRAGDQKITATCQQPGFFHMFS
-17 QTDNA
+17 
-22 IAVENTGVC
+22 GVC
-31 KQSGDLSL
+31 EQSGDLSL
-39 RRLVDPALPPSS
+39 CGLVDAALPPSS
-51 PHPAAESSQRV
+51 PPPAAETSQQA
-62 CPLNQ
+62 CPTHQ
-67 SNASTSPTLCFP
+67 RTTPTSPTLP
-79 LSLGTDPSLDLTAAQ
+79 LAIGTDPSLGLTVAP
-94 CPPSHEVPNVVPH
+94 CPPSDDSPTVLPQLQ
-107 FHHTPSPA
+107 HTPTPT
-115 SLPNPAVSSWGSTV
+115 SLPTPALSSWGSTGE
-129 DTQKSIRLPAA
+129 TQKTSLPLPIALPLSA
-140 ASISMT
+140 T
-146 MMEPDNVSSLAE
+146 MMEPGTVSALTE
-158 ECLLQPSRTCLGCF
+158 ECLLQPAPTCLGCF
-172 IETRDATS
+172 IETRDATDPNS
-180 VQNPPH
+180 IQNPPH
-186 EPTTSPNS
+186 DPSANPDTES
-194 ENGLS
+194 GLS
-199 VRIGDVNREDFSD
+199 VRIGDVSREDFSD
-212 INNISLQ
+212 INNISIQ

-239 LLSFPLPKS
+239 LLSFPLPK
-248 SDEAKRAEG
+248 A
-257 NKTTNDCDDPD
+257 P
-268 DDATTKNL
+268 
-276 YEGLLLDKVS
+276 
-286 GEEALLAN
+286 
-294 ASQDWG
+294 
-300 YFESFI
+300 
-306 SESKM
+306 
-311 ELLDLCSKNEL
+311 
-322 SVNLFSEEDVD
+322 EEDVD

-369 LQEETQLNFFPSVL
+369 LQEETQFNFFPSVL

-397 RSVEDE
+397 RSAEE

-408 DELTLETGQEEKPG
+408 DELILETGQEGKAG
-422 DCSGESPLDGS
+422 DCSGRSPLDGS
-433 HCSPM
+433 QGSPM
-438 STPKINYVI
+438 STPKVSYLM

-467 SSDTVQEG
+467 SSDTLQEG
-475 KYKKGHSKRF
+475 KYKKAHSKRF
-485 FSPSNPLNYGL
+485 LSPSNPLNYGL

-517 EKNAEKKDKTPLG
+517 EKNAEKKEKAPAG

-567 RLMSVKLGKLNPV
+567 RLMSVKLGKLDPV
-580 DGTVSLNADTISKYE
+580 DATVSLTADSVSKYE

-606 KQRKRQEQLKLVAR
+606 RQRERQEQLKLAAR
-620 ERQQRGFHL
+620 DKQQRGFHL

-639 SHPKRKYKFANR
+639 SHPKRKYKIANR
-651 LKVQRVH
+651 LKVQRIH
-658 AVEQSVIVQGSLPS
+658 AVEQSATAQGSPLS
-672 DQTHGCVIK
+672 DQGQGGVTKEETTPTVGGIIA
-681 DEASG
+681 ASG
-686 IPVTLDINGI
+686 LPVTLDTNSI
-696 TNKSRSQEREE
+696 THTVTAKSRSQEREE
-707 REGRRLGGTEIV
+707 REGRRLGGNKTV

-724 KSEARLKSQKI
+724 KSEARLRSKKM
-735 KEAQERKNITNETR
+735 KEAEGEKGRSVTNETDAC
-749 VDTPNTDDLT
+749 VAAAQIEDPTAGLEEAGISST
-759 TKSTTT
+759 TVKPHFSDSTTT
-765 KLEFSENSN
+765 AH
-774 TTDTDKEKFPFVSSS
+774 TTEEKFPFVSST
-789 CSPDKAPSS
+789 CSPDKASSS
-798 EEVETGVPV
+798 EEVEAGVPV

-821 SSGSTSIP
+821 SSGGATIS

-836 RQQYPVG
+836 RQQYPLG

-873 PQNCPSFPQIW
+873 PQNCPSFPQMW
-884 HPQLCTNHSQNFG
+884 HPQLCASHNQSFG
-897 PETPETPILPNS
+897 PETPETPILPNN
-909 FTATVPLNESL
+909 FPGAVPLNESL
-920 PVSNYSQLSPEDE
+920 PVSNYSQLSPEAD
-933 RILYEKS
+933 RLLYEKS
-940 YLTESGLQ
+940 YLTEAGLQ
-948 PGADLQVCQSTC
+948 PGADLQVCQSVC

-1017 HCSPKMVI
+1017 HCSPKVVI

-1075 DMKIPANVGKY
+1075 EMKIAGNVGEF
-1086 QDVNDL
+1086 QDVNDITIDCNR
-1092 AAERGRDV
+1092 EV

-1105 IMQQQEHTGNAYTVE
+1105 VMQQQEHTANAYTVE
-1120 DTQFPLHNFNNQ
+1120 ESQFPLHNFNSQ
-1132 DVLCLDKKDL
+1132 DVLGLEKKEL
-1142 RVTEFE
+1142 GVTEF
-1148 DTDEI
+1148 DEQ
-1153 TGPKSIKVKR
+1153 TGEMVPGAKSIKSKR
-1163 KVNCKQAAAG
+1163 KGNCKQTAAG
-1173 QSPKKVRAPRTP
+1173 QSPKKVRAPRAP
-1185 KSERVKSP
+1185 KSEKAKTP

-1211 AKNQAEG
+1211 AKNQAGG
-1218 CAPGL
+1218 CGTGL
-1223 PDSTN
+1223 TDSSS
-1228 TGDWSSPGWSESNS
+1228 TGDWSGTGWSESNS

-1278 LWNPMSEAG
+1278 LWNPMSEACM
-1287 IPTEA
+1287 PSEA

-1307 SDLKKKG
+1307 ADLKKKG
-1314 AMLTGAG
+1314 AVLTGAG

-1327 SKGGKN
+1327 GKGGKN
-1333 QAKFNPAHPLF
+1333 QAKFNPSHPLF
-1344 PQLALGCD
+1344 PQLALGCN

-1384 KGKRAER
+1384 KGKRGER

-1404 KLRMWMSCC
+1404 KL
-1413 CCPSYTAWLISRG
+1413 
-1426 KPTINEPYL
+1426 
-1435 IPRHLEK
+1435 
-1442 TRWDH
+1442 
-1447 FVLMTYQMSFVP
+1447 
-1459 LEVRMIFFIECFFF
+1459 
-1473 FWSTEELVIYIYI
+1473 
-1486 FTPCNVIKAPP
+1486 
-1497 SEYFCHCCCTG
+1497 
-1508 TCNICK
+1508 
-1514 QKEIIIP
+1514 

>member
-10 TLMVKTS
+10 TLVVKTS
-17 QTDNA
+17 QADNA

-31 KQSGDLSL
+31 EPSGDLSL
-39 RRLVDPALPPSS
+39 SRLVDAALPP
-51 PHPAAESSQRV
+51 PTPPAVESSQQL
-62 CPLNQ
+62 CPAHQ
-67 SNASTSPTLCFP
+67 RPTVSSPTLSFP
-79 LSLGTDPSLDLTAAQ
+79 LPLGSDLSLGLTTVQ
-94 CPPSHEVPNVVPH
+94 CPPSHEVPTLVPH
-107 FHHTPSPA
+107 FQHTPSAA
-115 SLPNPAVSSWGSTV
+115 SLPNPPVSSWGPMS
-129 DTQKSIRLPAA
+129 DTQKRIRLPAA
-140 ASISMT
+140 TSLALT
-146 MMEPDNVSSLAE
+146 MMEPDNVSTLTD

-172 IETRDATS
+172 IETCDANTE
-180 VQNPPH
+180 QNPPQ
-186 EPTTSPNS
+186 EPSTSPNS
-194 ENGLS
+194 ESGLS

-212 INNISLQ
+212 INNISIQ

-239 LLSFPLPKS
+239 LLNFPLPKA
-248 SDEAKRAEG
+248 SDEGKRAEES
-257 NKTTNDCDDPD
+257 KITNDCDDPQ

-286 GEEALLAN
+286 GEEVLLAN

-369 LQEETQLNFFPSVL
+369 LQEETQFNFFPSVL

-397 RSVEDE
+397 RSVDE
-403 LQPKT
+403 LQPKM
-408 DELTLETGQEEKPG
+408 DELILQPEQMENPG
-422 DCSGESPLDGS
+422 DCSGQSPLDGS
-433 HCSPM
+433 QGSPM
-438 STPKINYVI
+438 STPKVNYVI

-475 KYKKGHSKRF
+475 KSKKAHSKRF
-485 FSPSNPLNYGL
+485 LSPSNPLNYGL

-517 EKNAEKKDKTPLG
+517 EKNAEKKEKPPPG

-567 RLMSVKLGKLNPV
+567 RLMSVKLGKVNLA
-580 DGTVSLNADTISKYE
+580 DGTVSLNANTVSKYE
-595 TLAPLKDFWQE
+595 TLAPLKDYWQA
-606 KQRKRQEQLKLVAR
+606 KQRDRQEQLKLVAR
-620 ERQQRGFHL
+620 DRQQRGFHL
-629 NGRHHRPFNS
+629 NGRHHRPFYS
-639 SHPKRKYKFANR
+639 GHPKRKYKIANR
-651 LKVQRVH
+651 LKVQRIH
-658 AVEQSVIVQGSLPS
+658 AVEQSVSMHGSLPS
-672 DQTHGCVIK
+672 DQAH
-681 DEASG
+681 SG
-686 IPVTLDINGI
+686 VTKEEGTLMAREITAAPDIPVTLDFNSISDTI
-696 TNKSRSQEREE
+696 IIKSRSQEREE
-707 REGRRLGGTEIV
+707 REGRRFGRNKIV

-724 KSEARLKSQKI
+724 KSEARLRSLKM
-735 KEAQERKNITNETR
+735 KEAEGEDRKSVTN
-749 VDTPNTDDLT
+749 VTDAT
-759 TKSTTT
+759 AA
-765 KLEFSENSN
+765 N
-774 TTDTDKEKFPFVSSS
+774 TTDLAAGAQDGSISSTTAKANFSDNTISSDTDKVKFTFVSSS
-789 CSPDKAPSS
+789 CPPSKASPT

-821 SSGSTSIP
+821 SSGGTSIS

-843 LSLEEKQFSSLQLA
+843 LSREEKQFCSLQLA

-873 PQNCPSFPQIW
+873 PQNCPSFPQMW
-884 HPQLCTNHSQNFG
+884 HPQLCPNHNQNFG
-897 PETPETPILPNS
+897 PETPILPNS
-909 FTATVPLNESL
+909 FPPAVPASESL
-920 PVSNYSQLSPEDE
+920 PISDYNQVSPEGD
-933 RILYEKS
+933 RILYEKN
-940 YLTESGLQ
+940 YLTEPGRQ
-948 PGADLQVCQSTC
+948 PGVDLQVCQSTC

-1025 QQSVDALTP
+1025 QQSMDALTP

-1075 DMKIPANVGKY
+1075 EMKTPGNVGKY
-1086 QDVNDL
+1086 QDVNDMST
-1092 AAERGRDV
+1092 ERNRDL

-1105 IMQQQEHTGNAYTVE
+1105 LMQQQEHTGNAYAVE
-1120 DTQFPLHNFNNQ
+1120 DGQFPLHNFNNQ
-1132 DVLCLDKKDL
+1132 DVLCLDKKGELDA
-1142 RVTEFE
+1142 TEFNE
-1148 DTDEI
+1148 QTDEMAGAKTI
-1153 TGPKSIKVKR
+1153 KSKR
-1163 KVNCKQAAAG
+1163 KGNYKQATAG

-1185 KSERVKSP
+1185 KSEKVKTP

-1211 AKNQAEG
+1211 TKNQADG
-1218 CAPGL
+1218 CRAGL
-1223 PDSTN
+1223 TDSTSS
-1228 TGDWSSPGWSESNS
+1228 GDWSGPGWSESNS

-1260 IVSGMAEVQRF
+1260 IVSGMAEVQKF

-1278 LWNPMSEAG
+1278 LWNPMSEADA
-1287 IPTEA
+1287 PCEA

-1327 SKGGKN
+1327 GKGGKN
-1333 QAKFNPAHPLF
+1333 QAKFNPTHPLF

-1377 FPRIETL
+1377 FPRIDTL

-1391 DPNKDIALMTSFE
+1391 DPNKDIALMSSFE

-1413 CCPSYTAWLISRG
+1413 CRPSYTAWPISRG
-1426 KPTINEPYL
+1426 KPTFNEPHL
-1435 IPRHLEK
+1435 FTRHLEN

-1447 FVLMTYQMSFVP
+1447 FVLMTYQMP
-1459 LEVRMIFFIECFFF
+1459 FF
-1473 FWSTEELVIYIYI
+1473 S
-1486 FTPCNVIKAPP
+1486 
-1497 SEYFCHCCCTG
+1497 
-1508 TCNICK
+1508 
-1514 QKEIIIP
+1514 

>member
-1 MDVLTDSGL
+1 MDVGTGSGL
-10 TLMVKTS
+10 TLIVKTS
-17 QTDNA
+17 QADNV
-22 IAVENTGVC
+22 IAVENTARVC
-31 KQSGDLSL
+31 EQSGDLSL
-39 RRLVDPALPPSS
+39 CRLVDAALPPPPS
-51 PHPAAESSQRV
+51 PAVESSQQL
-62 CPLNQ
+62 CPTHQ
-67 SNASTSPTLCFP
+67 RTPTTSPILSFP
-79 LSLGTDPSLDLTAAQ
+79 LPLGTDPSLGLTADPR
-94 CPPSHEVPNVVPH
+94 PPSHEVPTLVPH
-107 FHHTPSPA
+107 FQQTPSAA
-115 SLPNPAVSSWGSTV
+115 SLPNTAVSSWGPARY
-129 DTQKSIRLPAA
+129 TQKSIRLPAA
-140 ASISMT
+140 TSLPLT
-146 MMEPDNVSSLAE
+146 MMDPGNVSNLTE
-158 ECLLQPSRTCLGCF
+158 ECLLQPSRNCLGCF
-172 IETRDATS
+172 IETCDATS

-186 EPTTSPNS
+186 EPSTSPNS
-194 ENGLS
+194 ETGLS
-199 VRIGDVNREDFSD
+199 ARIGDVNREDFAD
-212 INNISLQ
+212 INNISIQ

-239 LLSFPLPKS
+239 LLSFPLPKA
-248 SDEAKRAEG
+248 SDEGKRVEG
-257 NKTTNDCDDPD
+257 NKATNDCDDPQVD
-268 DDATTKNL
+268 GTTKNL
-276 YEGLLLDKVS
+276 YDGLLLDKVS
-286 GEEALLAN
+286 GEEVLLAN

-369 LQEETQLNFFPSVL
+369 LQEETQFNFFPSVL
-383 ANCAKKEEGVGVLR
+383 TNCAKKEEGVGVMR
-397 RSVEDE
+397 RSVDE
-403 LQPKT
+403 LQPKS
-408 DELTLETGQEEKPG
+408 DELILQPELEENPG
-422 DCSGESPLDGS
+422 DWSGQSPLDGS
-433 HCSPM
+433 HGSPM
-438 STPKINYVI
+438 STPKVNYVI

-475 KYKKGHSKRF
+475 KFKKAHSKRF
-485 FSPSNPLNYGL
+485 LSPSNPLNYGL

-517 EKNAEKKDKTPLG
+517 EKNAEKKEKPPPG

-567 RLMSVKLGKLNPV
+567 RLMSVKLGKLDPV
-580 DGTVSLNADTISKYE
+580 DDIVSLNANTLSKYE
-595 TLAPLKDFWQE
+595 TLAPLKDYWQA
-606 KQRKRQEQLKLVAR
+606 KQRERQEQLKLVAR

-639 SHPKRKYKFANR
+639 AHPKRKFKIANR
-651 LKVQRVH
+651 LKVH
-658 AVEQSVIVQGSLPS
+658 GTPTLGQSVIVHGPLRS
-672 DQTHGCVIK
+672 DQALRAITKEEGTPSVGEIT
-681 DEASG
+681 AG
-686 IPVTLDINGI
+686 VPVTLDSKSVSDTVII
-696 TNKSRSQEREE
+696 KSRSQEREE
-707 REGRRLGGTEIV
+707 RRLGRNKMV
-719 RIRKF
+719 RIGKF
-724 KSEARLKSQKI
+724 KSEARLRSLKM
-735 KEAQERKNITNETR
+735 KEAEGEKRKSVTNETDSSETNGGDR
-749 VDTPNTDDLT
+749 AAGLKDASVNAT
-759 TKSTTT
+759 TAKPD
-765 KLEFSENSN
+765 FSDNAI
-774 TTDTDKEKFPFVSSS
+774 TTDTDKTKFSFASSS
-789 CSPDKAPSS
+789 CTPGKASSS
-798 EEVETGVPV
+798 EEVEAGVPV

-821 SSGSTSIP
+821 SSGGTPIP
-829 YFPQQPS
+829 YFPQQPP

-843 LSLEEKQFSSLQLA
+843 ISLEEKQFCSLQLA

-873 PQNCPSFPQIW
+873 PQNCPSFPQMW
-884 HPQLCTNHSQNFG
+884 HPQLCSSHGQTFG

-909 FTATVPLNESL
+909 FPGAVTVSETL
-920 PVSNYSQLSPEDE
+920 PVSNYGQVSPEGE
-933 RILYEKS
+933 RVLYEKS
-940 YLTESGLQ
+940 YLAESGLQ
-948 PGADLQVCQSTC
+948 PGPDLPACQSTC
-960 VEGQV
+960 VEGPV
-965 QYQRGSLC
+965 QYQRGSLS

-1005 EGEEEGRDSFLA
+1005 EGEEEGRDTFLA

-1025 QQSVDALTP
+1025 QQSMDALTP

-1075 DMKIPANVGKY
+1075 DMKIPGNVGKY
-1086 QDVNDL
+1086 QDVNDMST
-1092 AAERGRDV
+1092 ERNRDS

-1120 DTQFPLHNFNNQ
+1120 ESPFPLHNFNSQ
-1132 DVLCLDKKDL
+1132 DVLCLDKKGDPGAA
-1142 RVTEFE
+1142 EYNE
-1148 DTDEI
+1148 QSDEI
-1153 TGPKSIKVKR
+1153 TGAKSIKSKR
-1163 KVNCKQAAAG
+1163 KGNYKQAAAA
-1173 QSPKKVRAPRTP
+1173 QSPKKARAPRST
-1185 KSERVKSP
+1185 KSEKVKTP

-1218 CAPGL
+1218 CGAALTDG
-1223 PDSTN
+1223 SGGG
-1228 TGDWSSPGWSESNS
+1228 GDWSATGWSENNG
-1242 LVGDDQREFEE
+1242 LIGDDQREFEE

-1287 IPTEA
+1287 TPSEA
-1292 NSLNLKTL
+1292 NNLNLKTL

-1314 AMLTGAG
+1314 AALTGAAG

-1327 SKGGKN
+1327 GKGGKN
-1333 QAKFNPAHPLF
+1333 QAKFNPTHPLF

-1426 KPTINEPYL
+1426 KPSIYEPYL
-1435 IPRHLEK
+1435 IPRHLEN

-1447 FVLMTYQMSFVP
+1447 FVLMTYQTSPPPPHSPRGRNNFLLSSISF
-1459 LEVRMIFFIECFFF
+1459 
-1473 FWSTEELVIYIYI
+1473 SS
-1486 FTPCNVIKAPP
+1486 NA
-1497 SEYFCHCCCTG
+1497 
-1508 TCNICK
+1508 
-1514 QKEIIIP
+1514 

>member
-1 MDVLTDSGL
+1 MDVLRDSSL
-10 TLMVKTS
+10 TLIVKTS
-17 QTDNA
+17 EPENA
-22 IAVENTGVC
+22 NTVENTGVC
-31 KQSGDLSL
+31 EQSGELSL
-39 RRLVDPALPPSS
+39 CGLVDAALPPSS
-51 PHPAAESSQRV
+51 LPSPAAETSQRP
-62 CPLNQ
+62 CLTHQ
-67 SNASTSPTLCFP
+67 RTTTTSPSLP
-79 LSLGTDPSLDLTAAQ
+79 LPLVADPSLDQAVAP
-94 CPPSHEVPNVVPH
+94 CPPSNDTPSPVVPH
-107 FHHTPSPA
+107 LQRAPTPLPTPA
-115 SLPNPAVSSWGSTV
+115 VNSWDPPGGTQKTSLP
-129 DTQKSIRLPAA
+129 LPVALPLSAA
-140 ASISMT
+140 
-146 MMEPDNVSSLAE
+146 MMEPGAVSTLTE
-158 ECLLQPSRTCLGCF
+158 ECLLQPARTCLGCF
-172 IETRDATS
+172 IETRDAGDANS
-180 VQNPPH
+180 IQNPPH
-186 EPTTSPNS
+186 DPNVNS
-194 ENGLS
+194 DTDPGLS
-199 VRIGDVNREDFSD
+199 VRIGDVSREDFSD
-212 INNISLQ
+212 INNISIQ

-226 AVSHYGEQLLSDQ
+226 TVSHYGEQLLSDQ
-239 LLSFPLPKS
+239 LLSFPLPKAPS
-248 SDEAKRAEG
+248 EGKRADG
-257 NKTTNDCDDPD
+257 NKTTEECDDPE
-268 DDATTKNL
+268 DDATAKNL

-286 GEEALLAN
+286 GEEVLLAN

-369 LQEETQLNFFPSVL
+369 LQEETQFNFFPSVL
-383 ANCAKKEEGVGVLR
+383 ANCAKKDEGASVLR
-397 RSVEDE
+397 RSTEE

-408 DELTLETGQEEKPG
+408 DELIVEAAQEGKAG
-422 DCSGESPLDGS
+422 DCSGRSPLDGS
-433 HCSPM
+433 QGSPM
-438 STPKINYVI
+438 STSKVSYLI

-467 SSDTVQEG
+467 SLDTLQEG
-475 KYKKGHSKRF
+475 KFKKGHSKRF
-485 FSPSNPLNYGL
+485 LSPSNPLNYGL

-517 EKNAEKKDKTPLG
+517 EKNAEKKEKAPSG

-567 RLMSVKLGKLNPV
+567 RLMSVKLGKLDPV
-580 DGTVSLNADTISKYE
+580 DATVSLNADTVSKYE

-606 KQRKRQEQLKLVAR
+606 KQRERQEQLKLAAR
-620 ERQQRGFHL
+620 DKQQRGFHL

-639 SHPKRKYKFANR
+639 SHPKRKYKIANR
-651 LKVQRVH
+651 LKVQRIH
-658 AVEQSVIVQGSLPS
+658 TVEQSATAQGSPLS
-672 DQTHGCVIK
+672 DQGQGGVTK
-681 DEASG
+681 EEATPTVG
-686 IPVTLDINGI
+686 EIIATPCLPVTLE
-696 TNKSRSQEREE
+696 TNSIMHTVTTKSRSQEREE
-707 REGRRLGGTEIV
+707 REGRRLGGNKTV

-724 KSEARLKSQKI
+724 KSEARLRSKKM
-735 KEAQERKNITNETR
+735 KEAEGEEGRSVTNETDAC
-749 VDTPNTDDLT
+749 VTAAQIEDPTAGVEQAGIS
-759 TKSTTT
+759 STTV
-765 KLEFSENSN
+765 KPHFSDN
-774 TTDTDKEKFPFVSSS
+774 TTTAHASEEKFPFISST
-789 CSPDKAPSS
+789 CSAEKAPSTD
-798 EEVETGVPV
+798 EVETGVPV

-821 SSGSTSIP
+821 SSGEATIS
-829 YFPQQPS
+829 YFPQQSS
-836 RQQYPVG
+836 RQQYSLG
-843 LSLEEKQFSSLQLA
+843 LSLEEKQFASLQLA

-873 PQNCPSFPQIW
+873 PQNCPSFPQMW
-884 HPQLCTNHSQNFG
+884 HPQLCASHSQSFG
-897 PETPETPILPNS
+897 PETPETPILPNN
-909 FTATVPLNESL
+909 FPAAVPLNDSL
-920 PVSNYSQLSPEDE
+920 PVSNYSQLSPEAD
-933 RILYEKS
+933 RLLYEKS
-940 YLTESGLQ
+940 YLTEAGLQ
-948 PGADLQVCQSTC
+948 PGADLQVCQSAC

-1017 HCSPKMVI
+1017 HCSPKVVI

-1069 PQVAGR
+1069 PQVVGREMKMAGN
-1075 DMKIPANVGKY
+1075 AGEY
-1086 QDVNDL
+1086 QDVNDMTMDCNR
-1092 AAERGRDV
+1092 EV

-1105 IMQQQEHTGNAYTVE
+1105 AVRQQEHTANAYTVE
-1120 DTQFPLHNFNNQ
+1120 ESQFPLHNFNGQ
-1132 DVLCLDKKDL
+1132 DVIGLDKKEL
-1142 RVTEFE
+1142 GAAEF
-1148 DTDEI
+1148 DEQ
-1153 TGPKSIKVKR
+1153 TGEILAGAKSIKSKR
-1163 KVNCKQAAAG
+1163 KGSCKQTAAG
-1173 QSPKKVRAPRTP
+1173 QSQKKARAPRAP
-1185 KSERVKSP
+1185 KAEKVKTP

-1211 AKNQAEG
+1211 AKNQAGG
-1218 CAPGL
+1218 CGTGL
-1223 PDSTN
+1223 TDSSS
-1228 TGDWSSPGWSESNS
+1228 TGDWPGTGWSESNS
-1242 LVGDDQREFEE
+1242 LVADDQREFEE

-1278 LWNPMSEAG
+1278 LWNPMSEACM
-1287 IPTEA
+1287 PSEA

-1307 SDLKKKG
+1307 ADLKKKG
-1314 AMLTGAG
+1314 AVLTGAG

-1327 SKGGKN
+1327 GKGSKN
-1333 QAKFNPAHPLF
+1333 QAKFTPTHPLF
-1344 PQLALGCD
+1344 PQLALGCN

-1404 KLRMWMSCC
+1404 KLR
-1413 CCPSYTAWLISRG
+1413 
-1426 KPTINEPYL
+1426 
-1435 IPRHLEK
+1435 
-1442 TRWDH
+1442 
-1447 FVLMTYQMSFVP
+1447 
-1459 LEVRMIFFIECFFF
+1459 
-1473 FWSTEELVIYIYI
+1473 
-1486 FTPCNVIKAPP
+1486 
-1497 SEYFCHCCCTG
+1497 
-1508 TCNICK
+1508 
-1514 QKEIIIP
+1514 

>member
-10 TLMVKTS
+10 TLIVKTS
-17 QTDNA
+17 EPETPNV
-22 IAVENTGVC
+22 VENTGVC
-31 KQSGDLSL
+31 EQSSDLSL
-39 RRLVDPALPPSS
+39 CGLVDAALPPSS
-51 PHPAAESSQRV
+51 PPPAAGTSQRA
-62 CPLNQ
+62 CPTHQ
-67 SNASTSPTLCFP
+67 RTTSTSPPT
-79 LSLGTDPSLDLTAAQ
+79 LSLPINTDPSLGVTVGP
-94 CPPSHEVPNVVPH
+94 CPPSDDAPTVVPH
-107 FHHTPSPA
+107 LRQAPTP
-115 SLPNPAVSSWGSTV
+115 LPTTAASSWGPTG
-129 DTQKSIRLPAA
+129 DDQKPSLSLPVALPLPT
-140 ASISMT
+140 T
-146 MMEPDNVSSLAE
+146 MMEPGTVSTLTE
-158 ECLLQPSRTCLGCF
+158 ECLLQPARTCIGCF
-172 IETRDATS
+172 IETRDATDPS
-180 VQNPPH
+180 SIQNPSH
-186 EPTTSPNS
+186 DPNTNPDT
-194 ENGLS
+194 ETGLS
-199 VRIGDVNREDFSD
+199 VRIGDVSREDFSD
-212 INNISLQ
+212 INNISIQ

-239 LLSFPLPKS
+239 LLSFPLPK
-248 SDEAKRAEG
+248 APGVGKRVDG
-257 NKTTNDCDDPD
+257 SKTTEDCEDPE

-286 GEEALLAN
+286 GEEVLLAN
-294 ASQDWG
+294 AGQDWG

-369 LQEETQLNFFPSVL
+369 LQEETQFNFFPSVL
-383 ANCAKKEEGVGVLR
+383 ANCAKKEEGGAVLK
-397 RSVEDE
+397 RSSDE

-408 DELTLETGQEEKPG
+408 DELILEVQEGKAG
-422 DCSGESPLDGS
+422 DCSGRSPLDGS
-433 HCSPM
+433 QGSPM
-438 STPKINYVI
+438 STPKVNYLM

-467 SSDTVQEG
+467 SSDTLQEG
-475 KYKKGHSKRF
+475 KFKKGHSKRF
-485 FSPSNPLNYGL
+485 LSPSNPLNYGL

-517 EKNAEKKDKTPLG
+517 EKNAEKKEKAPAG

-567 RLMSVKLGKLNPV
+567 RLMSVKLGKLDPE
-580 DGTVSLNADTISKYE
+580 DATVSLNADTVSKYE

-606 KQRKRQEQLKLVAR
+606 KQRERQEQLKLAAR
-620 ERQQRGFHL
+620 DKQQRGFHL

-639 SHPKRKYKFANR
+639 SHPKRKYKIANR
-651 LKVQRVH
+651 LKVQRIH
-658 AVEQSVIVQGSLPS
+658 AVEQSATAQCSPLS
-672 DQTHGCVIK
+672 DQGQGGVTK
-681 DEASG
+681 EEATPMVG
-686 IPVTLDINGI
+686 RIIAAPGHPVTLD
-696 TNKSRSQEREE
+696 TNSIIHTVTAKSRSQEREE
-707 REGRRLGGTEIV
+707 REGRRLGGNKTV

-724 KSEARLKSQKI
+724 KSEARLRSKKM
-735 KEAQERKNITNETR
+735 KEAEGDERRSVTNETEAC
-749 VDTPNTDDLT
+749 VTATQIEDPAAELEEAASS
-759 TKSTTT
+759 STAVKPQFADNATNA
-765 KLEFSENSN
+765 EASE
-774 TTDTDKEKFPFVSSS
+774 EKFPFVSSS
-789 CSPDKAPSS
+789 CSPDKAVSS

-821 SSGSTSIP
+821 SSSGTAIS
-829 YFPQQPS
+829 YFPQQSS
-836 RQQYPVG
+836 RQQYSLG

-873 PQNCPSFPQIW
+873 PQNCPSFPQMW
-884 HPQLCTNHSQNFG
+884 HPQLCASHSQSFG
-897 PETPETPILPNS
+897 PETPKAPILPNN
-909 FTATVPLNESL
+909 FPAAVPLNDNL
-920 PVSNYSQLSPEDE
+920 PVSNYSQLSPEAD
-933 RILYEKS
+933 RLLYEKS
-940 YLTESGLQ
+940 YLTEAGLQ
-948 PGADLQVCQSTC
+948 PGADLQVCQSAC

-1017 HCSPKMVI
+1017 HCSPKVVI

-1069 PQVAGR
+1069 PQVVGR
-1075 DMKIPANVGKY
+1075 EMKIAGNVGEY
-1086 QDVNDL
+1086 QDVNDMSMDCNR
-1092 AAERGRDV
+1092 EV

-1105 IMQQQEHTGNAYTVE
+1105 VIQQQEHTANTYTVE
-1120 DTQFPLHNFNNQ
+1120 DGQFPLHNFNNQ
-1132 DVLCLDKKDL
+1132 EVIGLDKKEQ
-1142 RVTEFE
+1142 TEF
-1148 DTDEI
+1148 DEQTSEML
-1153 TGPKSIKVKR
+1153 TGSKNIKSKR
-1163 KVNCKQAAAG
+1163 KSNCKQTAAG
-1173 QSPKKVRAPRTP
+1173 QSPKKVRAPRAP
-1185 KSERVKSP
+1185 KSEKVKTP

-1211 AKNQAEG
+1211 AKNQAG
-1218 CAPGL
+1218 NCSAGL
-1223 PDSTN
+1223 TDGSS
-1228 TGDWSSPGWSESNS
+1228 TGDWPGTGWSESNS

-1278 LWNPMSEAG
+1278 LWNPMSEAC
-1287 IPTEA
+1287 IPSEA

-1307 SDLKKKG
+1307 ADLKKKG
-1314 AMLTGAG
+1314 AALAGAG

-1327 SKGGKN
+1327 GKGGKN
-1333 QAKFNPAHPLF
+1333 QAKFNPSHPLF
-1344 PQLALGCD
+1344 PQLALGCN

-1404 KLRMWMSCC
+1404 KLSVSGLGPRQ
-1413 CCPSYTAWLISRG
+1413 AADG
-1426 KPTINEPYL
+1426 KL
-1435 IPRHLEK
+1435 H
-1442 TRWDH
+1442 
-1447 FVLMTYQMSFVP
+1447 M
-1459 LEVRMIFFIECFFF
+1459 
-1473 FWSTEELVIYIYI
+1473 
-1486 FTPCNVIKAPP
+1486 
-1497 SEYFCHCCCTG
+1497 G
-1508 TCNICK
+1508 
-1514 QKEIIIP
+1514 